1 MRLKFCCICGTTND
15 LHHHHI
21 IPRSRGGTN
30 DETNYLTLCGEHHGW
45 IHSMRPNS
53 WNSHLQ
59 LIKEGQERA
68 RKQGKQ
74 IGRPRIS
81 SEKVFQIKEL
91 RSNGLGM
98 NKIAKT
104 LGVGNSQVYR
114 ICKYDKL

>member
-1 MRLKFCCICGTTND
+1 MRLKFCCICGVTNN

-30 DETNYLTLCGEHHGW
+30 DETNYLTLCGKHHGW
-45 IHSMRPNS
+45 IHSRRPNS

-81 SEKVFQIKEL
+81 IEKVFQIKEL